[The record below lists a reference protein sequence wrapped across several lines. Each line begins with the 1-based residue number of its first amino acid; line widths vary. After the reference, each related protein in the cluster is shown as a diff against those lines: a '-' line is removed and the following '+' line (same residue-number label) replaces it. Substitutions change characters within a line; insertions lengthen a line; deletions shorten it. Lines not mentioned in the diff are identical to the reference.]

1 MEKYPCII
9 AFAKLKMFRQ
19 EDNKEQSVSII
30 GISIAKH
37 FFLDIEVASFLAYW
51 AFLHIFAC
59 LGYVSVY

>member
-1 MEKYPCII
+1 
-9 AFAKLKMFRQ
+9 MFQQ

-59 LGYVSVY
+59 LGYVSVYWIWMLKLHYEFPL